1 MNDYGILGTY
11 IPAFGKV
18 VGQMQHDLFH
28 FFTVDAHLLI
38 VVRNLRRLEISAYDH
53 ELPFVSSL
61 MQNVYKRHRLFIAA
75 LFHDIA
81 KGRGG
86 DHSTLGER
94 TAYDFSRL
102 HDLSQYDAK
111 FIAWLV
117 RHHLSMSWVAQR
129 EDISEPTVIG
139 KFATLVG
146 SQERLDNLY
155 LLTVADIRGTNP
167 DLWNDWKGQL
177 LFDLYIATSHAL
189 QRGIDAPINLDEQVT
204 DIKNE
209 ALGFLTLDKLTLSK
223 AKIYWSTLETD
234 YFLRYR
240 PEFIAWHTEL
250 LLSTAPSDLPLVAA
264 KPLSRSATAQFMI
277 CSPDSLHL
285 LSNITA
291 SFDREGINI
300 VDARVYK
307 NSSGTAIMIFV
318 VLMQSA
324 IDTDSVILEDR
335 CNRIR
340 NRILDGSSEIRHE
353 NSRVAPRLKHFPIQ
367 TEVIFEVPIDK
378 SYITMEVRAQDRPGL
393 LNQIANA
400 LLNCKVRLVNARIS
414 TFGERAE
421 DIFLLQD
428 QKKNELISNEQK
440 ICLVNT
446 IKRVLP

>member
-1 MNDYGILGTY
+1 
-11 IPAFGKV
+11 
-18 VGQMQHDLFH
+18 
-28 FFTVDAHLLI
+28 
-38 VVRNLRRLEISAYDH
+38 
-53 ELPFVSSL
+53 
-61 MQNVYKRHRLFIAA
+61 
-75 LFHDIA
+75 
-81 KGRGG
+81 
-86 DHSTLGER
+86 
-94 TAYDFSRL
+94 
-102 HDLSQYDAK
+102 
-111 FIAWLV
+111 
-117 RHHLSMSWVAQR
+117 
-129 EDISEPTVIG
+129 
-139 KFATLVG
+139 
-146 SQERLDNLY
+146 
-155 LLTVADIRGTNP
+155 
-167 DLWNDWKGQL
+167 
-177 LFDLYIATSHAL
+177 
-189 QRGIDAPINLDEQVT
+189 
-204 DIKNE
+204 
-209 ALGFLTLDKLTLSK
+209 
-223 AKIYWSTLETD
+223 
-234 YFLRYR
+234 
-240 PEFIAWHTEL
+240 
-250 LLSTAPSDLPLVAA
+250 
-264 KPLSRSATAQFMI
+264 MI